1 MYLHDILVYTPT
13 VKEHIC
19 RLDSVFERLKQHGI
33 RLIPDKCRLVQQ
45 RTPFLGHVLTP
56 NGLETDPGKVKAVSE
71 SPVPKT
77 LKELRSF
84 LALAGYYRK
93 FVKGY
98 SVIARPLHQLL
109 TGHKQKNPSIVK
121 LWTKASQQ
129 AFEKLKTALT
139 TAPVLTY
146 ADFSKPF
153 VLEVDASH
161 QGLGAVLYQ
170 SCRLC
175 QQGLKK
181 QRKAHGEL
189 QLF

>member
-1 MYLHDILVYTPT
+1 MQGFMLTIPLVYLHDILVYTPT

-93 FVKGY
+93 FVKGLMQAIRDLEQFYTKVVDFASRGLRNNERRMENY
-98 SVIARPLHQLL
+98 SSFKLELLALKWAVCEKFRDYLWRATFTVVTDNNPLRHL
-109 TGHKQKNPSIVK
+109 HSAK
-121 LWTKASQQ
+121 
-129 AFEKLKTALT
+129 
-139 TAPVLTY
+139 
-146 ADFSKPF
+146 
-153 VLEVDASH
+153 
-161 QGLGAVLYQ
+161 LGA
-170 SCRLC
+170 
-175 QQGLKK
+175 KE
-181 QRKAHGEL
+181 QR
-189 QLF
+189 